1 MRSKVAKHA
10 IEEEVRALH
19 RTRLWVWHHQIRV
32 PTLLLRAP
40 DGLLRDDDCL
50 MTQEEAEAMA
60 HAIPDCRLV
69 VISNTNHYTILLGD
83 KAVALDAIRAHLKN

>member
-1 MRSKVAKHA
+1 VA
-10 IEEEVRALH
+10 ALD
-19 RTRLWVWHHQIRV
+19 RTRPWAWHHQIHV

-40 DGLLRDDDCL
+40 DGLSRDDDCL

-69 VISNTNHYTILLGD
+69 VISKTNHYTILLGD
-83 KAVALDAIRAHLKN
+83 NAVALDAIRAHLKN